1 MARIKTRF
9 ICQECGTETLK
20 WMGKCPGCG
29 SWNSLIEEIVKPNTF
44 QPSTKGTARP
54 VLLTQVESGKYSRT
68 LTKLSELDRV
78 LGGGL
83 VPGSLILLG
92 GDPGIGKSTLLL
104 QMAANLAQQEYRLL
118 YISGEESA
126 EQIKMRAERLEIES
140 GNLYLLPET
149 DLEVIESCISD
160 VNPHLVIIDS
170 IQTIYNPQMT
180 SAPGSVAQVRDCSAR
195 FLQIAKQNKITIL
208 LVGHVT
214 KDGNLAG
221 PRVLEHMVDTVLY
234 LEGERHHAFRILRG
248 VKNRF
253 GSTNEIGV
261 FEMRE
266 QGLVEVLNPS
276 EMFLAERPIGV
287 TGSVVVPCIEGTRP
301 ILLELQSLVSPTS
314 FGNPRRLT
322 TGLDLNRLL
331 LMVAVMEKKLGFVL
345 GNQDVYLNIA
355 GGVRIDEPATDLG
368 ICMAIA
374 SSIRNQVFPS
384 DLLVVGEVGLT
395 GEVRAVSQIEKRLQE
410 AAKFGFKRCLIPDN
424 NLKYLNNKMPIEI
437 IGVRTVEEALQIA
450 LKR

>member
-160 VNPHLVIIDS
+160 NHIW
-170 IQTIYNPQMT
+170 
-180 SAPGSVAQVRDCSAR
+180 
-195 FLQIAKQNKITIL
+195 
-208 LVGHVT
+208 
-214 KDGNLAG
+214 
-221 PRVLEHMVDTVLY
+221 
-234 LEGERHHAFRILRG
+234 
-248 VKNRF
+248 
-253 GSTNEIGV
+253 
-261 FEMRE
+261 
-266 QGLVEVLNPS
+266 
-276 EMFLAERPIGV
+276 
-287 TGSVVVPCIEGTRP
+287 
-301 ILLELQSLVSPTS
+301 
-314 FGNPRRLT
+314 
-322 TGLDLNRLL
+322 
-331 LMVAVMEKKLGFVL
+331 
-345 GNQDVYLNIA
+345 
-355 GGVRIDEPATDLG
+355 
-368 ICMAIA
+368 
-374 SSIRNQVFPS
+374 
-384 DLLVVGEVGLT
+384 
-395 GEVRAVSQIEKRLQE
+395 
-410 AAKFGFKRCLIPDN
+410 
-424 NLKYLNNKMPIEI
+424 
-437 IGVRTVEEALQIA
+437 
-450 LKR
+450 

>member
-1 MARIKTRF
+1 
-9 ICQECGTETLK
+9 
-20 WMGKCPGCG
+20 MGKCPGCG

>member
-1 MARIKTRF
+1 
-9 ICQECGTETLK
+9 
-20 WMGKCPGCG
+20 
-29 SWNSLIEEIVKPNTF
+29 
-44 QPSTKGTARP
+44 
-54 VLLTQVESGKYSRT
+54 
-68 LTKLSELDRV
+68 
-78 LGGGL
+78 
-83 VPGSLILLG
+83 
-92 GDPGIGKSTLLL
+92 
-104 QMAANLAQQEYRLL
+104 
-118 YISGEESA
+118 
-126 EQIKMRAERLEIES
+126 
-140 GNLYLLPET
+140 
-149 DLEVIESCISD
+149 
-160 VNPHLVIIDS
+160 
-170 IQTIYNPQMT
+170 
-180 SAPGSVAQVRDCSAR
+180 
-195 FLQIAKQNKITIL
+195 
-208 LVGHVT
+208 
-214 KDGNLAG
+214 
-221 PRVLEHMVDTVLY
+221 
-234 LEGERHHAFRILRG
+234 
-248 VKNRF
+248 
-253 GSTNEIGV
+253 
-261 FEMRE
+261 MRE